1 MFKNIFK
8 EENPNYHF
16 NCQWTVDFPPSVHSH
31 VGFRDELLYMSLLLL
46 WNLSLTPV
54 HDASNTFVLHVI
66 LSRSVIDK

>member
-16 NCQWTVDFPPSVHSH
+16 NWH